1 MPPSSDDLP
10 RRKLPIW
17 PPFTVTGVDID
28 GFWLLLERS
37 AGETTGPRQRIRW
50 LEHRL
55 SQLSRTDIVDFQ
67 VHLDTARRPIDTYA
81 MWGAAS
87 LITDGLCSDD
97 GFWYFQPW
105 LIGQGQRWYQLA
117 ARNPDNL
124 ADVPAVR
131 TLAGRRPSQWAD
143 AEWPQWEELDYV
155 ASSVH
160 DQVTGQEDSI
170 NDALAARGHLS
181 RSAPAPA
188 DPVWDFDN
196 LTEIQRRLPR
206 LASLFPRQRYL
217 KT

>member
-1 MPPSSDDLP
+1 M
-10 RRKLPIW
+10 
-17 PPFTVTGVDID
+17 DIE

-37 AGETTGPRQRIRW
+37 ARETTGPRQRTLW
-50 LEHRL
+50 LEQRL
-55 SQLSRTDIVDFQ
+55 SYASRTDIVDFH

-87 LITDGLCSDD
+87 QIMDGLCSDD

-105 LIGQGQRWYQLA
+105 LIGQGQHWYQLA

-124 ADVPAVR
+124 ADIPAVR
-131 TLAGRRPSQWAD
+131 TLAGRRRSQWAD
-143 AEWPQWEELDYV
+143 AEWPEWEELDYV

-160 DQVTGQEDSI
+160 DQITGQEDSI
-170 NDALAARGHLS
+170 NDALAARRHRS
-181 RSAPAPA
+181 RSSPAPTDA
-188 DPVWDFDN
+188 IWDFDN